1 MSFNKVKMLIAY
13 SIIYVSFCI
22 AIINFIG
29 IDFDFRHRLFQ
40 NLYGLFGFISIFTWF
55 LLLVAFLQYDGTKKS
70 KWYKLC
76 YKLYLFKDKTPN
88 GRLLRDVIYPT
99 LFWSIFIFFFA
110 PFMSFALFY
119 FFLCLVFLTIFII
132 FNPIIFAFQKSQ
144 LIFILLLIF
153 MIMTFVLACFHNH
166 ELKREQIRYDYLARL
181 RTIYCVIFYV
191 VGYLLLLIGFVKGY
205 LDVTSFF
212 QLLKMNKLGFADS
225 AKVLLYPL
233 INIIP
238 GALIL
243 YICRR
248 NLNCFMYAQD
258 SFYLYLRSFKFD
270 KKEDSLLNLFP
281 TEKKQIMKIGNPTSR
296 LFSNLWP
303 QKSMYNDIFFLPSSN
318 WRKHL
323 DFYIYKAFS
332 IISVVDDTPGVVWE
346 MFNHPEYFYKIVFY
360 VDSNV
365 KLRNLELMARKS
377 EELKMSSHLYN
388 CIHHLIELN
397 ISTPFVFWIKDNKCF
412 YNSNISIISS
422 LLKSKLNET
431 SDQYFDI
438 DGVLYKHI
446 RENKNANSKFRKW
459 NIASNF
465 ISEIRKIL
473 SFVYNIIPFGWLSL
487 VTIIIFLINLMI
499 PLAILC
505 CGVDFI
511 QQDDEL
517 SGIIYL
523 MIGFGIIIILLKFV
537 KGKM

>member
-70 KWYKLC
+70 KWNKLC

-110 PFMSFALFY
+110 PFISFALFY

-181 RTIYCVIFYV
+181 RTIYCVNFYI
-191 VGYLLLLIGFVKGY
+191 VGYLLLLIGIVKGY
-205 LDVTSFF
+205 VDVASFI
-212 QLLKMNKLGFADS
+212 QLLKMDKWGFIDS
-225 AKVLLYPL
+225 AKALLYPL
-233 INIIP
+233 MNIFP
-238 GALIL
+238 GALVL

-270 KKEDSLLNLFP
+270 KKEDALLNLLP
-281 TEKKQIMKIGNPTSR
+281 KEKRQIMKIGNPTSR
-296 LFSNLWP
+296 LFPNLWS
-303 QKSMYNDIFFLPSSN
+303 KNSMYNDIFFLPL
-318 WRKHL
+318 RK
-323 DFYIYKAFS
+323 
-332 IISVVDDTPGVVWE
+332 
-346 MFNHPEYFYKIVFY
+346 
-360 VDSNV
+360 
-365 KLRNLELMARKS
+365 R
-377 EELKMSSHLYN
+377 
-388 CIHHLIELN
+388 
-397 ISTPFVFWIKDNKCF
+397 
-412 YNSNISIISS
+412 
-422 LLKSKLNET
+422 
-431 SDQYFDI
+431 
-438 DGVLYKHI
+438 
-446 RENKNANSKFRKW
+446 
-459 NIASNF
+459 
-465 ISEIRKIL
+465 
-473 SFVYNIIPFGWLSL
+473 
-487 VTIIIFLINLMI
+487 
-499 PLAILC
+499 
-505 CGVDFI
+505 
-511 QQDDEL
+511 
-517 SGIIYL
+517 
-523 MIGFGIIIILLKFV
+523 
-537 KGKM
+537 